1 MIEARPILRTTYK
14 TGTLLS
20 QNLILFHT
28 VPFFLFSPQRVVPHR
43 VGTFT
48 VTLAIIVAI
57 HTAAAPRSP
66 AASARVD
73 IDEASTATVNEWR
86 WHMFMKN

>member
-1 MIEARPILRTTYK
+1 M
-14 TGTLLS
+14 
-20 QNLILFHT
+20 
-28 VPFFLFSPQRVVPHR
+28 
-43 VGTFT
+43 
-48 VTLAIIVAI
+48 AI

-86 WHMFMKN
+86 WHMFMKKSETYEPPLLLPLEPRDARACVTIP